1 MHKSLFAAGAATG
14 EDAPTALSYAV
25 FRTLELSVVFWP
37 IALFAFRR
45 PGTDGKECIMKLKIR
60 YENTYQ
66 TLEVETDTMKS
77 WLSIDVEDGEDVE
90 AAIQERFEE
99 VWNKPDYN
107 NWHHL
112 NRRIGQPKMLYRRDE
127 EDADAGDGVDTLP
140 DTSQMD
146 ALERKMEDEE
156 VRAKLRALLKPEY
169 ADVLIAV
176 ELDGMSAR
184 EYAESRGEKE
194 NTVSHRRMRA
204 KKKLR
209 EIFSKMSHS
218 GPRRG

>member
-1 MHKSLFAAGAATG
+1 
-14 EDAPTALSYAV
+14 
-25 FRTLELSVVFWP
+25 
-37 IALFAFRR
+37 
-45 PGTDGKECIMKLKIR
+45 MKLKIR

-66 TLEVETDTMKS
+66 TLEVETDAMKS

-90 AAIQERFEE
+90 AAIQAQFDEK
-99 VWNKPDYN
+99 WNKPDYN
-107 NWHHL
+107 SWHHL
-112 NRRIGQPKMLYRRDE
+112 NRRIGQPKKSYRRDD
-127 EDADAGDGVDTLP
+127 EDADAGDGVDTLE

-156 VRAKLRALLKPEY
+156 CRAKVRAVLKPEY

-176 ELDGMSAR
+176 DMDGMTAR
-184 EYAESRGEKE
+184 EYAESHGEKE

-209 EIFSKMSHS
+209 EIFSKVSHWS
-218 GPRRG
+218 PRRG

>member
-1 MHKSLFAAGAATG
+1 
-14 EDAPTALSYAV
+14 
-25 FRTLELSVVFWP
+25 
-37 IALFAFRR
+37 
-45 PGTDGKECIMKLKIR
+45 MKLKIR

-66 TLEVETDTMKS
+66 TLEVETDAMKS

-99 VWNKPDYN
+99 VWNRPDYN

-112 NRRIGQPKMLYRRDE
+112 NRYIGQPQKAYRRDDE
-127 EDADAGDGVDTLP
+127 EDETGDGVDTLP

-156 VRAKLRALLKPEY
+156 CRAKVRAVLKPEY

-176 ELDGMSAR
+176 DMDGMTAR
-184 EYAESRGEKE
+184 EYAESHGEKE

-209 EIFSKMSHS
+209 EIFSKVSHWS
-218 GPRRG
+218 PRRG